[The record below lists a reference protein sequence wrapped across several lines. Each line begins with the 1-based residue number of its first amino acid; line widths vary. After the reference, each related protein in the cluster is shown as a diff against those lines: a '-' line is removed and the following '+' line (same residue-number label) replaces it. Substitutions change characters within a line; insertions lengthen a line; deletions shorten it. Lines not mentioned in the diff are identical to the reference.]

1 MHELKKSNGGIVMS
15 KIDLFEKELDEL
27 LEKYSDLP
35 YHEIAD
41 SLDYYCADYIRK
53 ADREGIDYD
62 R

>member
-1 MHELKKSNGGIVMS
+1 MS

-35 YHEIAD
+35 YREIAD
-41 SLDYYCADYIRK
+41 SLDYYCGDYIRK